1 MASYQMPPPKNFSFS
16 KPKEWPKWFRR
27 FQRFSQASGLS
38 DKSSESQV
46 NTLVYTMGDA
56 ADDIL
61 SSFGL
66 TDDEKKDYDTVVE
79 KFDRH
84 FVKKRNVIFER
95 ARFNQRKQEEGE
107 SVDDFVTALFCL
119 SEHCQYGNLRE
130 EMIRD
135 RIVVGLRDSS
145 LSEKLQLEADLTLE
159 KALAFA
165 QQGEWVKNQQKVV
178 KADSSPPNVD
188 AIQSRGKLKDKRVE
202 SKSTR

>member
-1 MASYQMPPPKNFSFS
+1 
-16 KPKEWPKWFRR
+16 
-27 FQRFSQASGLS
+27 
-38 DKSSESQV
+38 
-46 NTLVYTMGDA
+46 MGDA
-56 ADDIL
+56 ANDIL

-66 TDDEKKDYDTVVE
+66 TDNEKKNYDTVVE
-79 KFDRH
+79 KFQRY
-84 FVKKRNVIFER
+84 FVKKRNVIFERARFNQRKQEVGESVDDFVTALFCLSVKKKNVIFER

>member
-1 MASYQMPPPKNFSFS
+1 
-16 KPKEWPKWFRR
+16 
-27 FQRFSQASGLS
+27 
-38 DKSSESQV
+38 
-46 NTLVYTMGDA
+46 MGDA

-107 SVDDFVTALFCL
+107 SVDHFATVLFCL

-135 RIVVGLRDSS
+135 RIVVGLHDSS
-145 LSEKLQLEADLTLE
+145 LSEKLSAT
-159 KALAFA
+159 
-165 QQGEWVKNQQKVV
+165 
-178 KADSSPPNVD
+178 
-188 AIQSRGKLKDKRVE
+188 
-202 SKSTR
+202 